1 MQQKDL
7 KNPTWV
13 DTSSFAKKTELAD
26 VDKLDI
32 GKFKNVPSDLSNLRC
47 IVDKLNVDK
56 FVPVPVD
63 ASKASDAVH
72 LMLLKRLNIMNKFK
86 KLIILVLLK
95 LVIQLKKT
103 GSKTNLNEIKNKI
116 NDHDHAKY
124 ITTQEFNTLAADNIM
139 QD

>member
-7 KNPTWV
+7 KNPAWV

-47 IVDKLNVDK
+47 IVDKLDVDK

-72 LMLLKRLNIMNKFK
+72 LLLLKRLNIMNKFK
-86 KLIILVLLK
+86 KLILALLK
-95 LVIQLKKT
+95 LVI
-103 GSKTNLNEIKNKI
+103 
-116 NDHDHAKY
+116 
-124 ITTQEFNTLAADNIM
+124 
-139 QD
+139 